1 MVIPVISPVATLAVT
16 RDVLLLL
23 QVPPGVAL
31 DSPCVMPTH
40 TWLLPAIGAGS
51 EFTVTVAVE
60 IHPVGSVYVTSEVP
74 TASPFIT
81 PPGAAPAFA
90 LLVLHVPPAGEL
102 VRFVVYP
109 MHTPMLPEMAAGKS
123 FTAIALVT

>member
-1 MVIPVISPVATLAVT
+1 MPVISPVLVFTAM

-23 QVPPGVAL
+23 HVPPGVAL
-31 DSPCVMPTH
+31 DRPCVTPTH

-60 IHPVGSVYVTSEVP
+60 IHPVGSVYVTYEVP
-74 TASPFIT
+74 TASPLIT
-81 PPGAAPAFA
+81 PPGAAPAFT
-90 LLVLHVPPAGEL
+90 LLVLHVPPEGEL

-123 FTAIALVT
+123 FTAMALVT